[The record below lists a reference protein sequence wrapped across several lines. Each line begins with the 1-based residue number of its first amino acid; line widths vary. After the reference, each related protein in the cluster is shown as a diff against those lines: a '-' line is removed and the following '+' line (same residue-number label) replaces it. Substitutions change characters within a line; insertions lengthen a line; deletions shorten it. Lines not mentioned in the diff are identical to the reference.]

1 MARRRIGQEQLAV
14 GDAGLRGGTSLDEVV
29 ALIDWTEPDRL
40 LADISASAKGE
51 LGWPPLALFRA
62 LLLATWHDLSDVRLA
77 EALDDRA
84 SFRRFCGF
92 AVHEP
97 TPERTTFVRFRAA
110 LVRRGLDRAL
120 FEAVTRQ
127 LDERG
132 VVVRTGT
139 LVDATL
145 IPSASIPHDN
155 EARWAGHRRR
165 KPVHGYKAHVA
176 TDQEAGLIRGIE
188 ITTANVHDAAELES
202 VLPDAPGDT
211 YGDSAYA
218 GSRHAAIIRAR
229 GGVPRIVHTG
239 TWGGPE
245 ALARLQAHNAEV
257 RRVRARIE
265 KVFGTAKRCYG
276 LRRMRWLGLAKA
288 GLQVRLVAIAYNL
301 RRIWRLLAPVPA

>member
-110 LVRRGLDRAL
+110 LVRRGWTEPCSR
-120 FEAVTRQ
+120 
-127 LDERG
+127 
-132 VVVRTGT
+132 
-139 LVDATL
+139 
-145 IPSASIPHDN
+145 PSRVSSMSAASWSAP
-155 EARWAGHRRR
+155 ARWWTR
-165 KPVHGYKAHVA
+165 P
-176 TDQEAGLIRGIE
+176 
-188 ITTANVHDAAELES
+188 
-202 VLPDAPGDT
+202 
-211 YGDSAYA
+211 
-218 GSRHAAIIRAR
+218 
-229 GGVPRIVHTG
+229 
-239 TWGGPE
+239 
-245 ALARLQAHNAEV
+245 
-257 RRVRARIE
+257 
-265 KVFGTAKRCYG
+265 
-276 LRRMRWLGLAKA
+276 
-288 GLQVRLVAIAYNL
+288 
-301 RRIWRLLAPVPA
+301 